1 MKKIV
6 KNILH
11 FWYIY
16 LLVIVSVSIGA
27 IYYCDFIDMPR
38 KEETISLFISSYTND
53 SNKLHSF
60 LKEKSPDY
68 LREINITFVNPKA
81 PEFEYLMVNKGLNKA
96 DMFILTE
103 SYIFD
108 SLIEKQFSPLNKE
121 VVESY
126 FTYESDESGK
136 GILMHKP
143 GDQDNDLYTFNNETY
158 KDERF
163 YLFYRVNSL
172 HIKGLNDAKVD
183 TALRFTKELL
193 NYA

>member
-16 LLVIVSVSIGA
+16 LLVIASVSIGV

-136 GILMHKP
+136 GILVHKP
-143 GDQDNDLYTFNNETY
+143 GDQDNDLYTFNSETY